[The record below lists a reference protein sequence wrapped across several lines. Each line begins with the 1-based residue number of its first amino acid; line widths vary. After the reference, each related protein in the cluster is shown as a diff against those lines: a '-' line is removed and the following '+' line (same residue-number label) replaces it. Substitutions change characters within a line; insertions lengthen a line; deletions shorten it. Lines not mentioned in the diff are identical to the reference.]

1 MERFCQTLFRVC
13 IGQCDAEILGSF
25 DIDARHRCRAFGKI
39 IMELPLAFFFG
50 SRAQVIAGKV
60 VSQQFY
66 IVGQRMSALP
76 PLAGYSTCILM
87 GTMA

>member
-1 MERFCQTLFRVC
+1 MCLLLKTILQDARKRRRIVECDMERFCQALFRVC

-25 DIDARHRCRAFGKI
+25 DINARHRCRAFGKI

-50 SRAQVIAGKV
+50 GRAQVIAGKV

-66 IVGQRMSALP
+66 IVG
-76 PLAGYSTCILM
+76 
-87 GTMA
+87 